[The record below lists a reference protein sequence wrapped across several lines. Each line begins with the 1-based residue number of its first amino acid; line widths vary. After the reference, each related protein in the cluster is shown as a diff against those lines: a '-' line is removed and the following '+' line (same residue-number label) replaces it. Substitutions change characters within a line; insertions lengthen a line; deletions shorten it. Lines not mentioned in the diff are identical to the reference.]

1 MMAHALDI
9 LLVAGVALLARSL
22 GSRLLSA
29 LRVECSSTLERAVM
43 AMGLGLGVIAYLM
56 LALGL
61 LGWLRGWV
69 VAAVLLV
76 LFLSQ
81 VLPLRNGTESVPSWL
96 CVGWKW
102 LKEQRN
108 VRQTLGERVLTVYIV
123 ITSLVLLLATL
134 CPPTGSDWDGLTY
147 HLAAPKNFIR
157 HGRIFY
163 IAFDHHSNF
172 PFTVEMLYT
181 IGLILRGWTIEATGG
196 AVAAKLF
203 HALFA
208 LLCALTIY
216 AFGRRHLSRT
226 AGLVGA
232 AVFLSIPIVASE
244 AVTAYADIG
253 LAAYA
258 LLAFYAF
265 WNGSMGI
272 WKYGSVGE
280 VSRTPILPHSHTLL
294 AAVFAGL
301 SMSTKYSGL
310 LVFGWLGLLMLAH
323 VVRHRIALKPLI
335 TFALIAALIASPW
348 YVKNVVYTRN
358 PVYPFL
364 YNVFDGRNWSKDRAI
379 AYEGHQRE
387 FGMGRGIVDFFLA
400 PWRVTMWPWNYDR
413 EWDKRPVAQKQKGFE
428 VQPFPTSAVGPALL
442 MFVMPLLLLRG
453 HPKVIVFLLVT
464 SLFFLFCWFFALA
477 QYNRYLFPILPLLSL
492 CAGYAVVT
500 FSQRSQPLRFVC
512 GAALALNLAFGFVLF
527 VTTQENE
534 LSVALGRMSEQQRL
548 ERFSVYAVC
557 KFVNENVANSAKI
570 VTYGE
575 TRWFYL
581 DREYL
586 WGEREHHTLI
596 NYEPMH
602 LSHLLAEYRRLKIT
616 HVLFAPTMIQGSQYQ
631 RLFDE
636 GTKGGAFTV
645 LYGERGFVLLEMND
659 A

>member
-9 LLVAGVALLARSL
+9 LLVVGVALLALSL

-29 LRVECSSTLERAVM
+29 LRVECPSTLEQAVM
-43 AMGLGLGVIAYLM
+43 ATGLGLGVIAYGM
-56 LALGL
+56 LAVGL
-61 LGWLRGWV
+61 LGWLRLAV
-69 VAAVLLV
+69 VVTVLLV
-76 LFLSQ
+76 LFVSQ
-81 VLPLRNGTESVPSWL
+81 VRGIYEWLR
-96 CVGWKW
+96 VGWKW
-102 LKEQRN
+102 LKEQRS
-108 VRQTLGERVLTVYIV
+108 VRQSLGERALTVYVV
-123 ITSLVLLLATL
+123 ITSLLLLLATL
-134 CPPTGSDWDGLTY
+134 CPPTGNDWDGLTY

-163 IAFDHHSNF
+163 VAFDHHSNF

-181 IGLILRGWTIEATGG
+181 IGLILRGWMMEATGG

-203 HALFA
+203 HTLFA

-226 AGLVGA
+226 AGLVGV

-265 WNGSMGI
+265 WNWKTEKGMGV
-272 WKYGSVGE
+272 WGWGGMRE
-280 VSRTPILPHSHTLL
+280 VAHTPILPHPHTVLVG
-294 AAVFAGL
+294 VFAGL
-301 SMSTKYSGL
+301 SMGTKYSGL
-310 LVFGWLGLLMLAH
+310 LVFGWLGLLMLVH
-323 VVRHRIALKPLI
+323 IVRTRASLRPLI
-335 TFALIAALIASPW
+335 TFAVIAVLIASPW

-387 FGMGRGIVDFFLA
+387 FGMGRGVVDFFLA

-428 VQPFPTSAVGPALL
+428 VQPFPTSAIGPALL
-442 MFVMPLLLLRG
+442 MFVVPLLLLCG
-453 HPKVIVFLLVT
+453 HPKVIVFLLMT
-464 SLFFLFCWFFALA
+464 SLFFLFCWFFVLA

-492 CAGYAVVT
+492 CAGYAVVS
-500 FSQRSQPLRFVC
+500 FSQRSQPLRFVS
-512 GAALALNLAFGFVLF
+512 GAALASCCAFGFVLF
-527 VTTQENE
+527 VTTQQNE
-534 LSVALGRMSEQQRL
+534 LSVALGRMSGQQRL
-548 ERFSVYAVC
+548 ERFNVYAVC
-557 KFVNENVANSAKI
+557 KFANENLSKSAKI

-586 WGEREHHTLI
+586 WGEREHHALI
-596 NYEPMH
+596 NYEPMT
-602 LSHLLAEYRRLKIT
+602 LDHLLAEYRRLKIT
-616 HVLFAPTMIQGSQYQ
+616 HVLFAPAMIQGSQYQ

>member
-9 LLVAGVALLARSL
+9 LPVAGVALLALSL
-22 GSRLLSA
+22 GARLLSA
-29 LRVECSSTLERAVM
+29 LRVECSSLLEQAVM
-43 AMGLGLGVIAYLM
+43 ATGLGLGVIAYGM
-56 LALGL
+56 LAVGL
-61 LGWLRGWV
+61 LGWLRLAV
-69 VAAVLLV
+69 VVTVLLM
-76 LFLSQ
+76 LFVSQ
-81 VLPLRNGTESVPSWL
+81 VRGIYEWLRL
-96 CVGWKW
+96 GWKW
-102 LKEQRN
+102 LKEQRST
-108 VRQTLGERVLTVYIV
+108 RQTLGERALTVYV
-123 ITSLVLLLATL
+123 VVTSLGLLLATL

-172 PFTVEMLYT
+172 PFTMEMLYT
-181 IGLILRGWTIEATGG
+181 VGLLLRGWTMEATGG

-203 HALFA
+203 HYLFA
-208 LLCALTIY
+208 LLCTLTIY

-232 AVFLSIPIVASE
+232 AIFLSIPIVASE

-265 WNGSMGI
+265 WNGRTEKSMGEGG
-272 WKYGSVGE
+272 YEGMGDVAH
-280 VSRTPILPHSHTLL
+280 TPMLPHSHTVLVS
-294 AAVFAGL
+294 VFAGL
-301 SMSTKYSGL
+301 CMGTKYSGL
-310 LVFGWLGLLMLAH
+310 LVFGWLGLLMLIHIIRTRASL
-323 VVRHRIALKPLI
+323 RPLI
-335 TFALIAALIASPW
+335 TFSLVATLIASPW
-348 YVKNVVYTRN
+348 YVKNIVYTRN

-387 FGMGRGIVDFFLA
+387 FGMGRGVVDFFLA

-413 EWDKRPVAQKQKGFE
+413 EWDKRPVAQRQKGFE
-428 VQPFPTSAVGPALL
+428 VQPFPTSAIGPALL
-442 MFVMPLLLLRG
+442 MFVVPLLLLRG

-464 SLFFLFCWFFALA
+464 SLFFLFCWFFVLA

-492 CAGYAVVT
+492 CAGYAVVS

-512 GAALALNLAFGFVLF
+512 SAGLASCCAFGFVLF
-527 VTTQENE
+527 VTTQQNE

-548 ERFSVYAVC
+548 ERFNVYAVC
-557 KFVNENVANSAKI
+557 KFANENVSKSAKI

-596 NYEPMH
+596 NYEPMT
-602 LSHLLAEYRRLKIT
+602 LDHLLAEYRRLKIT
-616 HVLFAPTMIQGSQYQ
+616 HVLFVPAMLRGSQYQ

-636 GTKGGAFTV
+636 GIKGGAFTV
-645 LYGERGFVLLEMND
+645 LYDERGFVLLEIND

>member
-1 MMAHALDI
+1 MRAHALDI
-9 LLVAGVALLARSL
+9 LLVAGVALLALSL

-43 AMGLGLGVIAYLM
+43 AMGLGLGVIAYLV

-61 LGWLRGWV
+61 LGWLRSAV
-69 VAAVLLV
+69 VAAVLGA
-76 LFLSQ
+76 LSASQ
-81 VLPLRNGTESVPSWL
+81 GRGIYTWLRIG
-96 CVGWKW
+96 GRW
-102 LKEQRN
+102 LKEQRS
-108 VRQTLGERVLTVYIV
+108 VRQTWGERALTVYV
-123 ITSLVLLLATL
+123 VVMSLLLLLATL

-163 IAFDHHSNF
+163 IPFDHHSNF

-181 IGLILRGWTIEATGG
+181 LGLILRGWTMEATGG

-203 HALFA
+203 HTLFA

-226 AGLVGA
+226 AGLIGA

-253 LAAYA
+253 LATFA

-265 WNGSMGI
+265 WN
-272 WKYGSVGE
+272 WKAEKGRGGGEHASPWLVG
-280 VSRTPILPHSHTLL
+280 L
-294 AAVFAGL
+294 FAGL
-301 SMSTKYSGL
+301 CMGTKYSGL
-310 LVFGWLGLLMLAH
+310 LVFGWLGLLMLIH
-323 VVRHRIALKPLI
+323 VVRHRMALQPLI
-335 TFALIAALIASPW
+335 VFVITAALIASPW
-348 YVKNVVYTRN
+348 YGKNVVYTRN

-364 YNVFDGRNWSKDRAI
+364 YNVFGGRNWSKDRAR

-387 FGMGRGIVDFFLA
+387 FGMGRGLVDFFLA

-428 VQPFPTSAVGPALL
+428 VQPLPTSAIGPALL
-442 MFVMPLLLLRG
+442 MFVMPLLLWRG

-464 SLFFLFCWFFALA
+464 SLFFLCCWFFVLA
-477 QYNRYLFPILPLLSL
+477 QYNRYLFPILPPLSL

-527 VTTQENE
+527 VATQQNE
-534 LSVALGRMSEQQRL
+534 LAVALGRMSEQQRL
-548 ERFSVYAVC
+548 ERFNVYAVC
-557 KFVNENVANSAKI
+557 KFANENVAQSAQI

-596 NYEPMH
+596 NYEPMT
-602 LSHLLAEYRRLKIT
+602 LDHLLAEYRRLKIT
-616 HVLFAPTMIQGSQYQ
+616 HVLFAPTMIRGSQYQ

-636 GTKGGAFTV
+636 GTRSGAFTV
-645 LYGERGFVLLEMND
+645 LYDERGFVLLERND